1 MADSLAVGEHWEK
14 QALEH
19 LLAKGLEPIEENFR
33 CRMGEIDLI
42 MLEGDCLVFIEVR
55 YRRHSRF
62 ATAAE
67 SVDGMKQRKLIR
79 TAAAYLA
86 NNPQYHALPVRF
98 DVIAI
103 EDIDT
108 PRAHYEW
115 IKGAFDADSAY

>member
-1 MADSLAVGEHWEK
+1 MADFLAVGEHWEK

-19 LLAKGLEPIEENFR
+19 LLAKGLEPVEENFR

-103 EDIDT
+103 
-108 PRAHYEW
+108 
-115 IKGAFDADSAY
+115 DADSSEQCTLQWLRDAFRAEA